1 MTPLEIKR
9 IAQRFR
15 NDDERERRT
24 LLRLHRA
31 ARGELQRCV
40 EAARSFSEV
49 HRIWTWG
56 SILYPERFREYS
68 DIDMCIAGVEDPV
81 TWGVIERRL
90 LEIVT
95 FPLDLVRYEGLLDE
109 DRRRIQQHG
118 ALLYESD

>member
-9 IAQRFR
+9 IAERLR
-15 NDDERERRT
+15 NEDERERRT

-40 EAARSFSEV
+40 EIARSFPAV

-56 SILYPERFREYS
+56 SIQYPERFREYS
-68 DIDMCIAGVEDPV
+68 DIDICIAGVDDPV
-81 TWGVIERRL
+81 TWGEIERRL

-95 FPLDLVRYEGLLDE
+95 FRLDLVKWESLLDV
-109 DRRRIQQHG
+109 DRRSIEHHG